1 MRILTSLHSIF
12 QHEESLRREEQ
23 VEATGLEDLDE
34 DGGQYSEEDEE
45 GHEEGEKGHEDDA
58 RLYDEGVG
66 GDGSASGPA
75 SSHRVRTIHLVRPP
89 KASHKENMVVI
100 VPSGDG

>member
-45 GHEEGEKGHEDDA
+45 GHEDDA